1 MFGAPGITP
10 QQRDA
15 LVKLVQ
21 SATNTPAW
29 KATLEKLG
37 WAGVFLG
44 GDQYKAFLE
53 EDTKRIA
60 AIIDSLG
67 IKKK

>member
-1 MFGAPGITP
+1 
-10 QQRDA
+10 

-21 SATNTPAW
+21 SATTTPAW

-37 WAGVFLG
+37 WTGVFLG
-44 GDQYKAFLE
+44 GDQYKTFLE
-53 EDTKRIA
+53 EDTQRIA